1 MRETQSMTNRLLD
14 LPPLDLLRT
23 FVAVGRRMSI
33 TLAAQDLCIVQSAV
47 SRQIQALETAL
58 GCRLFVR
65 GYRSIEFTPEGRH
78 LFRTADPM
86 LEQLGSALGALRPPA
101 ERPCITITATIGV
114 TALWLLPRLGAFQ
127 RGAPDI
133 DVRVAATNRVTDLAR
148 DGMDLALRF
157 GPDAAAPQGAV
168 RLFSEI
174 LVPVAHPSLG
184 VTAIEDPVQLRRHVL
199 IDYDD
204 SSRPW
209 MQWKHWLRGAGHR
222 SGASGKGRLL
232 FNQYDQVVQ
241 AALAGQGVALGRLA
255 LVGNLLADGKLAL
268 ATRRPPVTT
277 DHGYWLLERPGAG
290 GRALSA
296 VRDWIL
302 AESAATN
309 RRQISG
315 DFPSILSAP
324 APGIKD
330 DQA

>member
-1 MRETQSMTNRLLD
+1 MQNRLID

-47 SRQIQALETAL
+47 SRQIQALEATL

-65 GYRSIEFTPEGRH
+65 AFRSIEFTPEGRH

-86 LEQLGSALGALRPPA
+86 LEQLGAVVGTLRPPA
-101 ERPCITITATIGV
+101 ERPCITVTATIGV

-133 DVRVAATNRVTDLAR
+133 DVRVAATNRVMDLER
-148 DGMDLALRF
+148 DGMDLALRYC
-157 GPDAAAPQGAV
+157 PDAAAPADAI
-168 RLFSEI
+168 RLFGEI
-174 LVPVAHPSLG
+174 LVPVAHPALG
-184 VTAIEDPVQLRRHVL
+184 VTAIEDPSQLRRHVL

-204 SSRPW
+204 PSRPGL
-209 MQWKHWLRGAGHR
+209 QWKHWLRGAGHKPAAA
-222 SGASGKGRLL
+222 GNGRLL

-255 LVGNLLADGKLAL
+255 LVGNLLAEGRLAL
-268 ATRRPPVTT
+268 ATARPPVAT
-277 DHGYWLLERPGAG
+277 DHGYWLLERAGAG
-290 GRALSA
+290 SRALSA

-302 AESAATN
+302 AEAAATN
-309 RRQISG
+309 RGQIS
-315 DFPSILSAP
+315 DEFAAILSGP
-324 APGIKD
+324 ITL
-330 DQA
+330 

>member
-1 MRETQSMTNRLLD
+1 
-14 LPPLDLLRT
+14 
-23 FVAVGRRMSI
+23 
-33 TLAAQDLCIVQSAV
+33 VQSAV
-47 SRQIQALETAL
+47 SRQIQALEATLA
-58 GCRLFVR
+58 CRLFVR
-65 GYRSIEFTPEGRH
+65 AYRSIEFTPEGRH
-78 LFRTADPM
+78 LFRTADP
-86 LEQLGSALGALRPPA
+86 LLDQLGAAVGTLRPPA

-133 DVRVAATNRVTDLAR
+133 DVRVAATNRVVDLER
-148 DGMDLALRF
+148 DGMDLALRYC
-157 GPDAAAPQGAV
+157 PDAAAPAGAT

-184 VTAIEDPVQLRRHVL
+184 EAAIEDPARLRRHVL

-209 MQWKHWLRGAGHR
+209 LQWKHWLRGAGHKTGT
-222 SGASGKGRLL
+222 SGQGRLL

-268 ATRRPPVTT
+268 ATARPPVTT
-277 DHGYWLLERPGAG
+277 DHGYWLLARPGADS
-290 GRALSA
+290 RALPA

-302 AESAATN
+302 AEAAATN
-309 RRQISG
+309 R
-315 DFPSILSAP
+315 
-324 APGIKD
+324 
-330 DQA
+330 

>member
-1 MRETQSMTNRLLD
+1 MPNRHAIIRFLSAWERRQMPNRLID

-58 GCRLFVR
+58 DCRLFVR
-65 GYRSIEFTPEGRH
+65 SYRSIEFTPEGRH

-86 LEQLGSALGALRPPA
+86 LEQLGSVTGTLRPPG

-127 RGAPDI
+127 RTAPEI
-133 DVRVAATNRVTDLAR
+133 DVRVAATNRVMDLER

-157 GPDAAAPQGAV
+157 CPDALAPEGAT
-168 RLFSEI
+168 RLFSEV

-184 VTAIEDPVQLRRHVL
+184 VTAIEDPAQLRRHVL

-209 MQWKHWLRGAGHR
+209 LQWKNWLRDAGSKTGAT
-222 SGASGKGRLL
+222 GAGRLL
-232 FNQYDQVVQ
+232 FNQYDQVAQ
-241 AALAGQGVALGRLA
+241 AALAGQGVAMGRLA
-255 LVGNLLADGKLAL
+255 LVGGLLAEGNLKP
-268 ATRRPPVTT
+268 ATSLPPVAT
-277 DHGYWLLERPGAG
+277 DHGYWMLARRNAG
-290 GRALSA
+290 SPALSA
-296 VRDWIL
+296 VQDWIL
-302 AESAATN
+302 AEAARTET
-309 RRQISG
+309 
-315 DFPSILSAP
+315 AME
-324 APGIKD
+324 AA
-330 DQA
+330 QA

>member
-1 MRETQSMTNRLLD
+1 MPNRLID

-58 GCRLFVR
+58 ACRLFVR
-65 GYRSIEFTPEGRH
+65 SYRSIEFTPEGRH

-86 LEQLGSALGALRPPA
+86 LEQLGAVTAALHPPA

-127 RGAPDI
+127 RSGPDI
-133 DVRVAATNRVTDLAR
+133 DVRVAATNRVMDLER

-157 GPDAAAPQGAV
+157 CSDDLAPPGAI
-168 RLFSEI
+168 RLFSEV

-184 VTAIEDPVQLRRHVL
+184 VTAIEDAAQLRRHVL

-209 MQWKHWLRGAGHR
+209 LQWKNWLRAAGHKT
-222 SGASGKGRLL
+222 GASANGRLL

-255 LVGNLLADGKLAL
+255 LVGKLIAEGQLAL
-268 ATRRPPVTT
+268 ATRQPPVTT
-277 DHGYWLLERPGAG
+277 DHAYWLLERRGADS
-290 GRALSA
+290 RALSA

-302 AESAATN
+302 AEAA
-309 RRQISG
+309 
-315 DFPSILSAP
+315 
-324 APGIKD
+324 
-330 DQA
+330 QARAAMA

>member
-1 MRETQSMTNRLLD
+1 MPNRLID

-47 SRQIQALETAL
+47 SRQVQALETAL

-65 GYRSIEFTPEGRH
+65 AYRSIEFTPEGRH
-78 LFRTADPM
+78 LFRMADPM
-86 LEQLGSALGALRPPA
+86 LEQLGSVVGTLRPPA
-101 ERPCITITATIGV
+101 ERPCITLTATIGV

-127 RGAPDI
+127 RAAPDI
-133 DVRVAATNRVTDLAR
+133 DVRVAATNRVMDLER
-148 DGMDLALRF
+148 DGMDLALRYC
-157 GPDAAAPQGAV
+157 PDAAAPDGAL
-168 RLFSEI
+168 RLFGEI

-184 VTAIEDPVQLRRHVL
+184 VTAIEDPATLRRHGL

-209 MQWKHWLRGAGHR
+209 LQWKHWLRGAGHK
-222 SGASGKGRLL
+222 GAAAGNGRLL

-255 LVGNLLADGKLAL
+255 LVGNLLAEGKLTV
-268 ATRRPPVTT
+268 ATARPPVTT
-277 DHGYWLLERPGAG
+277 DHGYWLLARPGAAS
-290 GRALSA
+290 RALSA

-302 AESAATN
+302 TEAVATN
-309 RRQISG
+309 RRHMSDDIA
-315 DFPSILSAP
+315 SILSGP
-324 APGIKD
+324 ITR
-330 DQA
+330 

>member
-1 MRETQSMTNRLLD
+1 MPNRLID

-65 GYRSIEFTPEGRH
+65 AYRSIEFTLEGRH

-86 LEQLGSALGALRPPA
+86 LEQLGGAIGTLRPGG

-127 RGAPDI
+127 RSAPDI
-133 DVRVAATNRVTDLAR
+133 DVRVAATNRVMDLER

-157 GPDAAAPQGAV
+157 CPDAQAPEGAI
-168 RLFSEI
+168 RLFSEV
-174 LVPVAHPSLG
+174 LAPVAHPSLG
-184 VTAIEDPVQLRRHVL
+184 VSAIEDAAQLRRHVL

-209 MQWKHWLRGAGHR
+209 LQWKNWLRDAGHKT
-222 SGASGKGRLL
+222 GASGKGRLL
-232 FNQYDQVVQ
+232 FNQYDQVAQ

-255 LVGNLLADGKLAL
+255 LVGKLIDEGQLVL

-277 DHGYWLLERPGAG
+277 DHGYWLLERRGAG
-290 GRALSA
+290 SRALAA

-302 AESAATN
+302 AEAATA
-309 RRQISG
+309 R
-315 DFPSILSAP
+315 A
-324 APGIKD
+324 AME
-330 DQA
+330 

>member
-1 MRETQSMTNRLLD
+1 MPNRLVD

-47 SRQIQALETAL
+47 SRQVQALETAL

-65 GYRSIEFTPEGRH
+65 AYRSIEFTPEGRH

-86 LEQLGSALGALRPPA
+86 LEQLGAVIGTLRPPA

-133 DVRVAATNRVTDLAR
+133 DVRVAATNRVKDLER
-148 DGMDLALRF
+148 DGMDLGLRYC
-157 GPDAAAPQGAV
+157 PDAAAPEGAT

-174 LVPVAHPSLG
+174 LVPVAHPSLD
-184 VTAIEDPVQLRRHVL
+184 VTAIEDPAQLRRLVL

-204 SSRPW
+204 PSRAW
-209 MQWKHWLRGAGHR
+209 LQWRHWLRGAGHK
-222 SGASGKGRLL
+222 GATAGNGRLL

-255 LVGNLLADGKLAL
+255 LVGNLLAEGKLAV

-290 GRALSA
+290 SRALSA

-302 AESAATN
+302 AEAAATN
-309 RRQISG
+309 R
-315 DFPSILSAP
+315 
-324 APGIKD
+324 
-330 DQA
+330 